1 MRNVHGLNLGIRC
14 SNGVGEL
21 KNFFDDGKD
30 ALDWALR
37 MVRRLL
43 DNVLSLAKFVGHQL
57 TVYFLEV
64 SEHVRHGVVDVVSRV
79 ISDIRNIRFLNR
91 GNDLLQETLLY
102 SRNFSKQMHFL
113 SVRNLYVRIHVGGC
127 SVWDD
132 EWTRVSWINEGSG

>member
-1 MRNVHGLNLGIRC
+1 MRNVHILNLGIRC
-14 SNGVGEL
+14 SNGFGEL

-91 GNDLLQETLLY
+91 GN
-102 SRNFSKQMHFL
+102 NFLHKSLIEFRHF
-113 SVRNLYVRIHVGGC
+113 
-127 SVWDD
+127 
-132 EWTRVSWINEGSG
+132 